1 MEDISLLLKK
11 RQYSPGYIPPDE
23 CILFKIQ
30 DKHIGSL
37 QNFTILSGLPKTC
50 KSTIISA
57 LLGSA
62 ICKYPIFD
70 LSVSLP
76 EARQKIAYFDTESS
90 DYDFYR
96 QVQRIENFANKQIPE
111 NILLYQVREDAPGTI
126 RKMIEALLKSDQQ
139 ISFLIID
146 GLLDLCLNY
155 NDEKETRLLVNWL
168 KKITKQYN
176 ILILSVLHL
185 GKKDEQTLGH
195 LGSNTDRW
203 AQSTLKITK
212 DKEKGIYT
220 LEPKFLRSSEDF
232 NPINIKNVGGQW
244 VQVGETEEKDYGNP
258 AALTLKEKQAIIFT
272 AIKKPLSYNELTE
285 SFKAVTGRG
294 TNYAKQL
301 IKIMMFEGLI
311 EKTDKGYA
319 DKNFF

>member
-11 RQYSPGYIPPDE
+11 RQYTPGFVPPEE
-23 CILFKIQ
+23 CILFRIQ
-30 DKHIGSL
+30 DKHIGSA
-37 QNFTILSGLPKTC
+37 QNFNILSGLPKTC
-50 KSTIISA
+50 KSTIVSA
-57 LLGSA
+57 ILGSA
-62 ICKYPIFD
+62 ILKQPIFD

-96 QVQRIENFANKQIPE
+96 QVQRIEKFALRSIPE
-111 NILLYQVREDAPGTI
+111 NILLYQVREDQPSAI
-126 RKMIEALLKSDQQ
+126 KKMIEHLLKEDNK

-155 NDEKETRLLVNWL
+155 NDERETRILVNWL
-168 KKITKQYN
+168 KKVTKQYN
-176 ILILSVLHL
+176 ILILAVLHL

-212 DKEKGIYT
+212 DKETQVYS

-232 NPINIKNVGGQW
+232 TPICIKNVGGEW
-244 VQVGETEEKDYGNP
+244 VQVDKTEEKDYGNP
-258 AALTLKEKQAIIFT
+258 NILTMTEKQAIIRV
-272 AIKKPLSYNELTE
+272 AIKKPVSYTELVE
-285 SFKAVTGRG
+285 NVKAATGRG

-301 IKIMMFEGLI
+301 IKILMFDQLI

>member
-1 MEDISLLLKK
+1 MEDLSVLLKK

-23 CILFKIQ
+23 CILFRIQ
-30 DKHIGSL
+30 GKHIGSA
-37 QNFTILSGLPKTC
+37 QNFNILSGLPKTC
-50 KSTIISA
+50 KSTIV
-57 LLGSA
+57 SA
-62 ICKYPIFD
+62 ILGAAISQNTIFD
-70 LSVSLP
+70 ISVNLP

-96 QVQRIENFANKQIPE
+96 QVQKIENFANKKIPD
-111 NILLYQVREDAPGTI
+111 NILLYQVREDTPGKI
-126 RKMIEALLKSDQQ
+126 RKMIEQLLKDDQQ

-155 NDEKETRLLVNWL
+155 NSEEETRLLVNWL

-176 ILILSVLHL
+176 ILVLAVLHL

-212 DKEKGIYT
+212 DKEKGIYS

-232 NPINIKNVGGQW
+232 EPICIKNIGGQW
-244 VQVGETEEKDYGNP
+244 HQVNKEETKDYGNP
-258 AALTLKEKQAIIFT
+258 ATLSYQEKISLIFT
-272 AIKKPLSYNELTE
+272 AIKKPMQYNELVE
-285 SFKAVTGRG
+285 AFKAVTGRG

-301 IKIMMFEGLI
+301 IKILLTDGLI

>member
-1 MEDISLLLKK
+1 MEDLGLLLKK
-11 RQYSPGYIPPDE
+11 RQYTPGYIPPEE
-23 CILFKIQ
+23 CILFEISG
-30 DKHIGSL
+30 KHIGSL
-37 QNFTILSGLPKTC
+37 QNFIILSGLPKTC
-50 KSTIISA
+50 KSTIVSAVLGAAISKD
-57 LLGSA
+57 S
-62 ICKYPIFD
+62 IFE
-70 LSVSLP
+70 LSVTLP
-76 EARQKIAYFDTESS
+76 ENRPKIAYFDTESS

-96 QVQRIENFANKQIPE
+96 QIQRIEKFANKKIPD
-111 NILLYQVREDAPGTI
+111 NILLYQVREDIPSSI
-126 RKMIEALLKSDQQ
+126 KKMIEHLLKNDSE

-155 NDEKETRLLVNWL
+155 NDERETRILVNWL

-212 DKEKGIYT
+212 DKEKGIYS

-232 NPINIKNVGGQW
+232 DPICIKNFNGEWQ
-244 VQVGETEEKDYGNP
+244 QVNATEKKEYNNPETLIHSEKI
-258 AALTLKEKQAIIFT
+258 AIIHT
-272 AIKKPLSYNELTE
+272 AIKKPLSYNELVE
-285 SFKAVTGRG
+285 SIKAVTGRG

-301 IKIMMFEGLI
+301 IKILLFDKLI
-311 EKTDKGYA
+311 EKTEKGYA

>member
-1 MEDISLLLKK
+1 MEDLELLLKK
-11 RQYSPGYIPPDE
+11 RQYVPGYIPPNE
-23 CILFKIQ
+23 SILFEIEG
-30 DKHIGSL
+30 KHIGSL
-37 QNFTILSGLPKTC
+37 QNFIILSGLPKTC
-50 KSTIISA
+50 KSTIV
-57 LLGSA
+57 SA
-62 ICKYPIFD
+62 ILGAAISKRPIFD
-70 LSVSLP
+70 LSVLLP
-76 EARQKIAYFDTESS
+76 EERKKIAYFDTESS

-96 QVQRIENFANKQIPE
+96 QIQRIEKFANKKIPE
-111 NILLYQVREDAPGTI
+111 NILLYQVREDIPSSI
-126 RKMIEALLKSDQQ
+126 KKMIEHLLKNDSE

-155 NDEKETRLLVNWL
+155 NDERETRILVNWL

-212 DKEKGIYT
+212 DKEKGIYS
-220 LEPKFLRSSEDF
+220 LEPKFLRSADDF
-232 NPINIKNVGGQW
+232 NPICIKNFNGEWQ
-244 VQVGETEEKDYGNP
+244 QVNATEKKEYNSPETLIHSEKI
-258 AALTLKEKQAIIFT
+258 AIIHT
-272 AIKKPLSYNELTE
+272 AIKKPLSYNELVE
-285 SFKAVTGRG
+285 SIKAVTGRG

-301 IKIMMFEGLI
+301 IRILLVDKLI
-311 EKTDKGYA
+311 EKTEKGYA